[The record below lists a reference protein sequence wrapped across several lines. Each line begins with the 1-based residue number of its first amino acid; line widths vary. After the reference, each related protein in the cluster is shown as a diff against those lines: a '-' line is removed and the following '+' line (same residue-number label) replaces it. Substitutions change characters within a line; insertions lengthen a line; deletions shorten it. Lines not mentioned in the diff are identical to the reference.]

1 MNITCFTLRHMI
13 DVKGI
18 LPIKRSDLKLISYE
32 TLFVLFIFIFC
43 FHFISCIH
51 SFIHRKTNQIQ
62 FFFEAQNDETRFH
75 EVDRIESQE
84 NRTKDGKNDRLS

>member
-1 MNITCFTLRHMI
+1 MI

-43 FHFISCIH
+43 FHFMH

-62 FFFEAQNDETRFH
+62 FFIEAQNDETRFH